1 MNYNI
6 EHLTT
11 LYKNEIELKDYE
23 IESLSK
29 ELFEIK
35 QKIKKEKERKQ
46 LLLLETKKI
55 KEIYS
60 LYKNKLIEKEQE
72 KEEKNKNKEND
83 IKKTNI
89 NMVKNELKNR
99 LLLKGCNFY
108 NNINKALNNDDKDI
122 ININKYS
129 NDNIN
134 NNINLLYD
142 LENKLQLIEN
152 NVFKDK

>member
-60 LYKNKLIEKEQE
+60 LYKNKLNEKDQE
-72 KEEKNKNKEND
+72 KKDKNKSKENG
-83 IKKTNI
+83 IKKINI
-89 NMVKNELKNR
+89 NMTKNELKNR
-99 LLLKGCNFY
+99 LLLQGCNFY
-108 NNINKALNNDDKDI
+108 NNINKALNNDDKNI

-129 NDNIN
+129 NDNLN

-142 LENKLQLIEN
+142 LENKLQLIED

>member
-60 LYKNKLIEKEQE
+60 LYKNKLNEKDQE
-72 KEEKNKNKEND
+72 KKDKNKSKENG
-83 IKKTNI
+83 IKKINI
-89 NMVKNELKNR
+89 NMTKNELKNR
-99 LLLKGCNFY
+99 LLLQGCNFY
-108 NNINKALNNDDKDI
+108 NNINKALNNDDKNI

-129 NDNIN
+129 NDNLN
-134 NNINLLYD
+134 NNIHLLYD
-142 LENKLQLIEN
+142 LENKLQLIED